1 MGEFNDFG
9 LAHRTLAE
17 TLAERGRLVGFE
29 KGQLLIERLSDGKLV
44 GDVSWHAV
52 SYGPGDRSKALNFGL
67 SLIPDARGHGYGTE
81 AQRLL
86 AALLFRLFDI
96 ERIEAST
103 DVESIAEQRSLEKG
117 RIHPRRDPAPCPVA
131 RGRAPRSRQ
140 LFDPARGSLIGR
152 GPGPAHVGIG
162 WIDTNRPSQ
171 IIRFGA
177 YRQGVKNFA
186 SSYG

>member
-1 MGEFNDFG
+1 VGEFNDFG

-29 KGQLLIERLSDGKLV
+29 RGQLLIERVSDGKLV

-52 SYGPGDRSKALNFGL
+52 SYGPGDRSKALNVGL

-103 DVESIAEQRSLEKG
+103 DVENIAEQRSLEKAG
-117 RIHPRRDPAPCPVA
+117 STREGILRRAQW
-131 RGRAPRSRQ
+131 RA
-140 LFDPARGSLIGR
+140 G
-152 GPGPAHVGIG
+152 AHHDLV
-162 WIDTNRPSQ
+162 
-171 IIRFGA
+171 
-177 YRQGVKNFA
+177 
-186 SSYG
+186 SYSILREDL